1 MPPSDHFVIK
11 GQSPYKQKNGI
22 FEVEFAIAEA
32 KPSDDQIAQ
41 KSFLPIWREKAHLS
55 IKNGEFEATLG
66 SKSNPLPE
74 KISSFTSVWIIV
86 VDQFSSVG
94 SSFEFQVPETMR
106 KVSETPKPDSISSKT
121 KTTPRSSSPGSKGP
135 PGKPGPDGDKG
146 DKGDKGP
153 PGDKGPSGDKGV
165 TGDKGDKGDK
175 GPPGL
180 KGDKGDK
187 GEKSN
192 R

>member
-11 GQSPYKQKNGI
+11 GQSPYKQKNGV

-55 IKNGEFEATLG
+55 IKNGEFETILG

-74 KISSFTSVWIIV
+74 KISSFASVWIIV

-94 SSFEFQVPETMR
+94 SSFEFQVPEIMR
-106 KVSETPKPDSISSKT
+106 KVPETPKPDSTSSKT

-153 PGDKGPSGDKGV
+153 PGDKGP
-165 TGDKGDKGDK
+165 
-175 GPPGL
+175 
-180 KGDKGDK
+180 
-187 GEKSN
+187 
-192 R
+192 

>member
-1 MPPSDHFVIK
+1 MPPSEHFVIK
-11 GQSPYKQKNGI
+11 GKSPYKQKNGI

-55 IKNGEFEATLG
+55 IKNGEFEAILG

-74 KISSFTSVWIIV
+74 KISSFASVWIIV

-106 KVSETPKPDSISSKT
+106 KVPETPKPDSTSSKT
-121 KTTPRSSSPGSKGP
+121 KTTPRSSSPGSKCP

-180 KGDKGDK
+180 KL
-187 GEKSN
+187 SLIHI
-192 R
+192 

>member
-1 MPPSDHFVIK
+1 MPQSEHFLIK

-22 FEVEFAIAEA
+22 FEVEFAITET

-41 KSFLPIWREKAHLS
+41 KSFLPIWREKSHLS
-55 IKNGEFEATLG
+55 IKNGEFEEILG

-86 VDQFSSVG
+86 VDQFSTVG

-106 KVSETPKPDSISSKT
+106 KITEKPKPDSSVSKT
-121 KTTPRSSSPGSKGP
+121 KTTSRSAGAGSKGP

-153 PGDKGPSGDKGV
+153 PGAVSYTHLTLPTIYSV
-165 TGDKGDKGDK
+165 
-175 GPPGL
+175 
-180 KGDKGDK
+180 
-187 GEKSN
+187 
-192 R
+192 

>member
-11 GQSPYKQKNGI
+11 GQSPYKQKNGV

-55 IKNGEFEATLG
+55 IKNGEFEAILG

-74 KISSFTSVWIIV
+74 KISSFASVWIIV

-106 KVSETPKPDSISSKT
+106 KVPETPKPDSTSSKT
-121 KTTPRSSSPGSKGP
+121 KTTLRSSSPGSKGP

-175 GPPGL
+175 GPP
-180 KGDKGDK
+180 
-187 GEKSN
+187 
-192 R
+192 RP